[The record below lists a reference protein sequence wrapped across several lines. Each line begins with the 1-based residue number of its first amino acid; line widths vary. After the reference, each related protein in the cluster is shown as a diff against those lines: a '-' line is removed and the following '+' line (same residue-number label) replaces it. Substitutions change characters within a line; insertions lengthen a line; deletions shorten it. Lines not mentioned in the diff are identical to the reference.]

1 MMNSTTERCLNAAM
15 ATGAF
20 SSGEISVLEEVLAE
34 WTRRPGH
41 DYFLLT
47 EESGGSLAGFIIY
60 GPAPMTEFA
69 FDLYW
74 IAVDPAFQKKGTGRL
89 LEAKMCSALLEKSS
103 SAVIR
108 IETAGRDDYQG
119 QRLFYLATG
128 YTECGRIHDFYSEGD
143 DLVLYCKKIGKQ

>member
-1 MMNSTTERCLNAAM
+1 MNSTVERCLAIAA

-20 SSGEISVLEEVLAE
+20 SPAEITVLGEVLAE
-34 WTRRPGH
+34 WALRPGR

-47 EESGGSLAGFIIY
+47 GERDGVTAGFIIF

-89 LEAKMCSALLEKSS
+89 LEAKMCSALLEKSHR
-103 SAVIR
+103 AVIR
-108 IETAGRDDYQG
+108 TETSGREDYRG
-119 QRLFYLATG
+119 QRLFYLAAG
-128 YTECGRIHDFYSEGD
+128 YGECGRIQDFYREGD
-143 DLVLYCKKIGKQ
+143 DLVLYCKKIGEQ